1 MELEWDVRQ
10 WERERKKERKRDG
23 WNLIYDSRSEFFG
36 FFFCAAHATVTVH
49 PLTDGWSHSRA
60 VHHDNGSFPLTW
72 LSHRWIC
79 RAVGRD
85 QVRDDEFGTALIAAI
100 HTGRL
105 AHVVVLTNW
114 RRNPNET
121 SSGTPG
127 LMWRVHRLWFSFIL
141 FYFIC
146 LFFLPFFV
154 FASPGRST
162 APSTNS
168 S

>member
-1 MELEWDVRQ
+1 MDEIWFM
-10 WERERKKERKRDG
+10 
-23 WNLIYDSRSEFFG
+23 IAARS

-100 HTGRL
+100 HTGL
-105 AHVVVLTNW
+105 AHVVVLTNE
-114 RRNPNET
+114 RRNPNENL
-121 SSGTPG
+121 S
-127 LMWRVHRLWFSFIL
+127 WRAHRLLFLF
-141 FYFIC
+141 FYFFSSFCFRFTGAVNCSIHKFELMTFRIPLIWNTSFFWFWITRNY
-146 LFFLPFFV
+146 LFTLLWTWHF
-154 FASPGRST
+154 SG
-162 APSTNS
+162 
-168 S
+168 